1 MYCTHLIA
9 TNLSR
14 KWYTCQNDSFLFA
27 EPGLKWKEDTWIT
40 IMATLA
46 SLGIGLALG
55 LGFFLAG
62 KVCTEVLEASQT
74 TSFFILFAIVLS
86 YTCFVPFGFEAT
98 EEICFWRIMGTRVA
112 FVFLFSLLLSR
123 SIMLATSDLDGL
135 PGHITGSIQLALGSF
150 MMTVEVWDFLSYF
163 QTLCACI
170 IFFFSWLWYY
180 ASGS

>member
-1 MYCTHLIA
+1 
-9 TNLSR
+9 
-14 KWYTCQNDSFLFA
+14 
-27 EPGLKWKEDTWIT
+27 
-40 IMATLA
+40 MATLA

-55 LGFFLAG
+55 LGLFLAG
-62 KVCTEVLEASQT
+62 KVCTEVLEASQA
-74 TSFFILFAIVLS
+74 TSFFMLFAIVLS

-150 MMTVEVWDFLSYF
+150 MMIVEV
-163 QTLCACI
+163 I
-170 IFFFSWLWYY
+170 
-180 ASGS
+180 G